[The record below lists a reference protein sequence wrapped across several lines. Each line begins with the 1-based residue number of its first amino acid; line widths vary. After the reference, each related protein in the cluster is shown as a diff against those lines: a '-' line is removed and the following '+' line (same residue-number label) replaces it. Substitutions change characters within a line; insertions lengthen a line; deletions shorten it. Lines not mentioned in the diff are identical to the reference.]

1 MTLNNVSIPSRL
13 FDVFNQLLLLLLV
26 VVTAYP
32 CLYVLFASISDGVS
46 LNAGSKLLFWPK
58 GFQLESYKRVFN
70 NPMLWVGYLNT
81 LIYVVLGTALNLLLT
96 CFAAYGLSRTYL
108 PGRKTMMKL
117 IIFTMFFSGGM
128 IPSYLLVMNLGMI
141 NTIFA
146 MIVPGAISTWNL
158 IILRTAFMALPPSL
172 EESAKI
178 DGANDF
184 LILFRIIIPL
194 TLPALSVI
202 LLYYAVGHW
211 NAFFDALIYLRKREM
226 FPIQMVLREILILND
241 SSMLVGVTDSVDR
254 MQETIPLKYATIIVS
269 SLPVL
274 FLYPFLQ
281 KYFVQGM
288 MIGAIKE

>member
-1 MTLNNVSIPSRL
+1 
-13 FDVFNQLLLLLLV
+13 
-26 VVTAYP
+26 
-32 CLYVLFASISDGVS
+32 
-46 LNAGSKLLFWPK
+46 
-58 GFQLESYKRVFN
+58 
-70 NPMLWVGYLNT
+70 MLWVGYLNT

>member
-1 MTLNNVSIPSRL
+1 MLHKESISSRL
-13 FDVFNQLLLLLLV
+13 FDVFNHLLLVLLV
-26 VVTAYP
+26 VVTVYP
-32 CLYVLFASISDGVS
+32 CLYVLFASVSDGLL
-46 LNAGSKLLFWPK
+46 LNAGSKLLYWPR

-70 NPMLWVGYLNT
+70 NPMLWVGYMNT
-81 LIYVVLGTALNLLLT
+81 LIYVVLGTTLNLLLT

-108 PGRKTMMKL
+108 PGRKTLMKL
-117 IIFTMFFSGGM
+117 IVFTMFFSGGM

-146 MIVPGAISTWNL
+146 MIIPGAISTWNL
-158 IILRTAFMALPPSL
+158 IILRTSFMALPPSL

-184 LILFRIIIPL
+184 FILFRIIIPL

-211 NAFFDALIYLRKREM
+211 NSFFDALIYLRKREM

-241 SSMLVGVTDSVDR
+241 SSMLVGVSDSVDR

>member
-1 MTLNNVSIPSRL
+1 MIPRHESIPSRI
-13 FDVFNQLLLLLLV
+13 FDMINMILLLLLV

-32 CLYVLFASISDGVS
+32 CMYVLFASFSDGVL
-46 LNAGSKLLFWPK
+46 LNAGNKLLFWPR
-58 GFQLESYKRVFN
+58 GFQLESYTRVFV
-70 NPMLWVGYLNT
+70 NPMLWVGYRNT

-96 CFAAYGLSRTYL
+96 CFAAYGLSRPYL
-108 PGRKTMMKL
+108 PGRKIMMKL

-128 IPSYLLVMNLGMI
+128 IPSYLLVMKLGLI

-172 EESAKI
+172 EESAKM

-226 FPIQMVLREILILND
+226 FPIQLVLREILILND

-254 MQETIPLKYATIIVS
+254 MQETIPLKYATIIMS

-274 FLYPFLQ
+274 FLYPFMQ

>member
-1 MTLNNVSIPSRL
+1 MLQHRSIPSRI
-13 FDVFNQLLLLLLV
+13 FDIFNVLLLLLLV

-46 LNAGSKLLFWPK
+46 LNTGNKLLFWPR
-58 GFQLESYKRVFN
+58 GLQLESYKRVFV
-70 NPMLWVGYLNT
+70 NPMLWVGYRNT

-96 CFAAYGLSRTYL
+96 CFAAYGLSRPYL

-146 MIVPGAISTWNL
+146 MIIPGAISTWNL
-158 IILRTAFMALPPSL
+158 IILRTSFMALPPSL
-172 EESAKI
+172 EESAKM

-194 TLPALSVI
+194 SLPALSVI

-241 SSMLVGVTDSVDR
+241 SSMLVGMTDSVDR
-254 MQETIPLKYATIIVS
+254 MQEAIPLKYATIIVS

>member
-1 MTLNNVSIPSRL
+1 MMRESIPSRI
-13 FDVFNQLLLLLLV
+13 FDVFNTTLLCLLV
-26 VVTAYP
+26 AITAYP
-32 CLYVLFASISDGVS
+32 CMYVLFASMSDGLTLIS
-46 LNAGSKLLFWPK
+46 GNKLLFWPK
-58 GFQLESYKRVFN
+58 DFQLESYKRVFA
-70 NPMLWVGYLNT
+70 NPMLWVGYKNT
-81 LIYVVLGTALNLLLT
+81 LIYVVAGTAVNLLLT
-96 CFAAYGLSRTYL
+96 CFAAYGLSRLYL

-146 MIVPGAISTWNL
+146 MILPGAISTWNL
-158 IILRTAFMALPPSL
+158 IILRSAFMALPPSL

-184 LILFRIIIPL
+184 VILFRIMIPL
-194 TLPALSVI
+194 ALPALSVI

-211 NAFFDALIYLRKREM
+211 NAFFSALIYLRDREM
-226 FPIQMVLREILILND
+226 YPIQMVLREILILND
-241 SSMLVGVTDSVDR
+241 SSMLVGMSDSMDR
-254 MQETIPLKYATIIVS
+254 MQETIPLKYATIVVS
-269 SLPVL
+269 SLPIL

-288 MIGAIKE
+288 MIGAIKG

>member
-1 MTLNNVSIPSRL
+1 MLRNESVPSRL
-13 FDVFNQLLLLLLV
+13 FDLFNVLLLLLLV

-46 LNAGSKLLFWPK
+46 LNVGSKLLYGPR
-58 GFQLESYKRVFN
+58 GFQLESYKRVFS
-70 NPMLWVGYLNT
+70 NPMLWTGYLNT

-108 PGRKTMMKL
+108 PGRKTMMKF

-184 LILFRIIIPL
+184 FILFRIVIPL
-194 TLPALSVI
+194 CLPALSVI

>member
-1 MTLNNVSIPSRL
+1 MMLQHRSIPSRI
-13 FDVFNQLLLLLLV
+13 FDIFNVLLLLLLV

-46 LNAGSKLLFWPK
+46 LNTGNKLLFWPR
-58 GFQLESYKRVFN
+58 GLQLESYKRVFV
-70 NPMLWVGYLNT
+70 NPMLWVGYRNT

-96 CFAAYGLSRTYL
+96 CFAAYGLSRPYL

-146 MIVPGAISTWNL
+146 MIIPGAISTWNL
-158 IILRTAFMALPPSL
+158 IILRTSFMALPPSL
-172 EESAKI
+172 EESAKM

-194 TLPALSVI
+194 SLPALSVI

-241 SSMLVGVTDSVDR
+241 SSMLVGMTDSVDR
-254 MQETIPLKYATIIVS
+254 MQEAIPLKYATIIVS

>member
-1 MTLNNVSIPSRL
+1 MMLRNESVPSRL
-13 FDVFNQLLLLLLV
+13 FDLFNVLLLLLLV

-46 LNAGSKLLFWPK
+46 LNVGSKLLYGPR
-58 GFQLESYKRVFN
+58 GFQLESYKRVFS
-70 NPMLWVGYLNT
+70 NPMLWTGYLNT

-108 PGRKTMMKL
+108 PGRKTMMKF

-184 LILFRIIIPL
+184 FILFRIVIPL
-194 TLPALSVI
+194 CLPALSVI